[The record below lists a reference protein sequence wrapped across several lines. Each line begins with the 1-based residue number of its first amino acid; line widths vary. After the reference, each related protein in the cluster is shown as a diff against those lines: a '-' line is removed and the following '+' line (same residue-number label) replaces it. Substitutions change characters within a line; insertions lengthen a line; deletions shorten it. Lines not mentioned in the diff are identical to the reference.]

1 MTTTPSMPADED
13 PHKIAAA
20 WLAEAKRVVVFTG
33 AGVSAE
39 SGIDTFRDNTGLWR
53 RFPPERFATLPGLL
67 AVAVKEP
74 AELAAFLRAVLGP
87 IAAAR
92 PNPAHLAI
100 AALERHVAT
109 TVVTQNIDGLHQEAG
124 STTVREIHGTLFD
137 VVSPTGHKV
146 RTLTRADLVRL
157 VAALERIERGPFKL
171 PRLIRATSPLMGLGK
186 GLAHR
191 PRVVLFGEHLAE
203 PDWSCA
209 ERDASA
215 CDVMLVVGTSGEVYP
230 AASLPERASDVG
242 ARVIGVGLEPGY
254 GDLWL
259 MGKAGEILPRLVEDA
274 FGDVTPRG

>member
-1 MTTTPSMPADED
+1 MPFDETSL
-13 PHKIAAA
+13 KTAAG
-20 WLAEAKRVVVFTG
+20 WLADAKRVVVFTG

-67 AVAVKEP
+67 SLAVTEP
-74 AELAAFLRAVLGP
+74 DELARFLRAVLAP

-92 PNPAHLAI
+92 PNLAHLAI
-100 AALERHVAT
+100 ARLEHHVET

-124 STTVREIHGTLFD
+124 STRVREIHGTLFD

-146 RTLTRADLVRL
+146 RSLSRAELARM

-171 PRLIRATSPLMGLGK
+171 PRLVRTVRPLMGLGR

-203 PDWSCA
+203 PDWTSA
-209 ERDASA
+209 QEDAAA
-215 CDVMLVVGTSGEVYP
+215 CDLMLVVGTSGEVYP
-230 AASLPERASDVG
+230 AASLPERATDVG
-242 ARVIGVGLEPGY
+242 ARVVGVGLETGY
-254 GDLWL
+254 GDVWL
-259 MGKAGEILPRLVEDA
+259 HGKAGELLPRLVTDA
-274 FGDVTPRG
+274 FGDDVTRRG